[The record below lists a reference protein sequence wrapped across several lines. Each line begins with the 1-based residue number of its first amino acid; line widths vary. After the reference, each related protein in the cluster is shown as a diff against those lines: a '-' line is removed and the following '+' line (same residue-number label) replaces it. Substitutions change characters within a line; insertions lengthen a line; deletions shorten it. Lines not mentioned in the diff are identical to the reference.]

1 MARDHRCAAFTRSF
15 SYATTERDQ
24 AISAF
29 GNCGHRQDVT
39 KCLLMTLFPL
49 DNFVFDYNAKP
60 LAMCF
65 PTAASIL

>member
-1 MARDHRCAAFTRSF
+1 
-15 SYATTERDQ
+15 
-24 AISAF
+24 
-29 GNCGHRQDVT
+29 
-39 KCLLMTLFPL
+39 MTLFPL